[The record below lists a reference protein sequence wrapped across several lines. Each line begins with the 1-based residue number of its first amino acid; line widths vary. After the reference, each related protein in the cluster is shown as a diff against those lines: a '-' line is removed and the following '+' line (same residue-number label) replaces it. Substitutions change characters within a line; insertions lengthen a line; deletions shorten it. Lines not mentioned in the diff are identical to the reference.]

1 MLTVADFRRIALNL
15 QGATEGSHMGHP
27 DFRANGRI
35 FASIYPDNRRA
46 MVKLTPDLQQQYVHA
61 HPGMFEPATGA
72 WGRQGSTTV
81 HLALEEEAAG
91 ILGIPYDEI
100 TQLALIPFGYV
111 NGDPFKP
118 AHREPLDLVLHWDR
132 W

>member
-1 MLTVADFRRIALNL
+1 VLTVADFRRIALKL

-46 MVKLTPDLQQQYVHA
+46 MVRLTPDLQQQYVDA
-61 HPGMFEPATGA
+61 HPGIFEPATGA

-81 HLALEEEAAG
+81 HLALAQAEIVTAAIG
-91 ILGIPYDEI
+91 HAWRA
-100 TQLALIPFGYV
+100 TA
-111 NGDPFKP
+111 
-118 AHREPLDLVLHWDR
+118 RR
-132 W
+132 SRRR